1 VLPGD
6 QPGAWWESKRDGLCR
21 PFFSWSAA
29 ISQPLYPVTALFSA
43 FSVILKIDAIS
54 AAAPGDP
61 VKLSLKSFSL
71 SMTQVVLVAVP
82 FLLAASPVL
91 AQDAIYRCGNEYIND
106 ASVAKQRGCK
116 LMQGGN
122 ITIIQG
128 TKPQQT
134 NNSAPKASSSS
145 SAGSPSRSSGSR
157 IDTADQRS
165 RDSDARAILDAE
177 LKKAQDRLDQAKKA
191 YANGE
196 PEKEGIEGRNHQR
209 YLDRVAELK
218 AAKERAESDVNSIS
232 RELGRLG
239 PAKSGSAE
247 AQ

>member
-1 VLPGD
+1 MNLSPKSLSFSMAQALLVVLP
-6 QPGAWWESKRDGLCR
+6 C
-21 PFFSWSAA
+21 
-29 ISQPLYPVTALFSA
+29 
-43 FSVILKIDAIS
+43 
-54 AAAPGDP
+54 
-61 VKLSLKSFSL
+61 
-71 SMTQVVLVAVP
+71 LV
-82 FLLAASPVL
+82 AASPAL

-106 ASVAKQRGCK
+106 AALAKQRGCK

-128 TKPQQT
+128 TKPQQI
-134 NNSAPKASSSS
+134 NNPAPKASSSS
-145 SAGSPSRSSGSR
+145 SSSSRSSGSR

-165 RDSDARAILDAE
+165 RDSDARAILEAE
-177 LKKAQDRLDQAKKA
+177 LKKAQDRLEQAKKA

-196 PEKEGIEGRNHQR
+196 PEKEGIEGRNYQR

-218 AAKERAESDVNSIS
+218 AAKERAESDVSSIS

-239 PAKSGSAE
+239 PARSASVE

>member
-1 VLPGD
+1 MQLSQKSLP
-6 QPGAWWESKRDGLCR
+6 ASLSKGLLVAGLC
-21 PFFSWSAA
+21 FVSAQQA
-29 ISQPLYPVTALFSA
+29 
-43 FSVILKIDAIS
+43 
-54 AAAPGDP
+54 
-61 VKLSLKSFSL
+61 
-71 SMTQVVLVAVP
+71 
-82 FLLAASPVL
+82 L

-106 ASVAKQRGCK
+106 AAVAKQRGCK

-128 TKPQQT
+128 TKPRSSET
-134 NNSAPKASSSS
+134 TSAPKASSTSS
-145 SAGSPSRSSGSR
+145 SSSRNTGSR

-177 LKKAQDRLDQAKKA
+177 LKKAEDRLTQATKA
-191 YANGE
+191 YANGA

-218 AAKERAESDVNSIS
+218 AAKERAESDVSTIS
-232 RELGRLG
+232 RELGRLT
-239 PAKSGSAE
+239 PASRPGSVD